1 MKSTRK
7 IFYNHRIAQSK
18 EKWETDFLSKIN
30 DANGLLYLA
39 AVKSNNYTPLPKDDS
54 YYTEENKPKILSTL
68 DEIVNNPYNQRH
80 HQKFATFL
88 EEAKS
93 KLDSKT
99 KKPVQAP
106 PAPVTQDPAKPVTP
120 VNPQDSP
127 GRSTAIDQ
135 VVTGNQPAL
144 GREDLYNIDDFGV
157 DAKIFIKDIINPLKN
172 LAEKDKESFKR
183 DGRKFILEASNKF
196 NDISSKFDDKERQTI
211 STMINNLQAKYVA
224 AFGEAGSY
232 RAGKS
237 FFYVDYIRAKDD
249 AASLLSDKVYLKDPI
264 KIQERRDQLE
274 KILNIYQMQ
283 FINKNPGNSDI
294 AQYIAPLNKLI
305 GAWNYRY
312 TNMNPRNNTDVQMIN
327 ILRPANRV

>member
-7 IFYNHRIAQSK
+7 IFYNHKTAQSK

-39 AVKSNNYTPLPKDDS
+39 AKKSNSYGAIDDS

-68 DEIVNNPYNQRH
+68 DEIVNSPYNQRW

-88 EEAKS
+88 EAAKS
-93 KLDSKT
+93 KLDSKI
-99 KKPVQAP
+99 KKPAAP
-106 PAPVTQDPAKPVTP
+106 ETPTQPSAPATPAAPVDPQ
-120 VNPQDSP
+120 NSP

-135 VVTGNQPAL
+135 IATGNDPAL

-157 DAKIFIKDIINPLKN
+157 DAKIFIQDTINPLKN

-183 DGRKFILEASNKF
+183 DGRSYILEALNKF
-196 NDISSKFDDKERQTI
+196 DQAKSRFDEKEVQTI
-211 STMINNLQAKYVA
+211 STMINNLHAKYVA
-224 AFGEAGSY
+224 SFGEAGSY

-249 AASLLSDKVYLKDPI
+249 AVSLLSDRVYLKDP
-264 KIQERRDQLE
+264 KLIQERRDQLA
-274 KILNIYQMQ
+274 KILDIYQKQ
-283 FINKNPGNSDI
+283 FINAKPGNSDA
-294 AQYIAPLNKLI
+294 AQFIPPLNKLI

-312 TNMNPRNNTDVQMIN
+312 TNMNPRNNTSVQMIN
-327 ILRPANRV
+327 LLRPINRV